1 MRIILRPLGKVSG
14 DVAQELSERVNRVF
28 RCPVDVKPGSSWP
41 DRTYDP
47 NRRQYLSSG
56 LLASLNLPPRE
67 KHERTVGIVDVDL
80 YVPRLSFV
88 FGQADVAS
96 GTAIVSLCRLRQ
108 EYYGLAPDR
117 ALLMD
122 RATKEIAHELGHT
135 FGLKH
140 CSDARCVMHFS
151 NCLADTDHKELNFCS
166 HCHPKMFALT

>member
-1 MRIILRPLGKVSG
+1 MRITLRPLGEVSS
-14 DVAQELSERVNRVF
+14 DVAQELGERVNRVF
-28 RCPVDVKPGSSWP
+28 HCQVDVKPGSSCP
-41 DRTYDP
+41 ARTYDP
-47 NRRQYLSSG
+47 KRRQYLSSG
-56 LLASLNLPPRE
+56 LLASLNGPSRE
-67 KHERTVGIVDVDL
+67 KHEKTVGIVDVDL

-108 EYYGLAPDR
+108 EYYGLAPNR

-140 CSDARCVMHFS
+140 CPNARCVMHFS

-166 HCHPKMFALT
+166 YCHPRMFAFT